1 MEPQASQKSLA
12 SSWRSGKLK
21 DSYDGSF
28 NRLPDWTSNNV
39 AVQAG
44 TATGSEEYEI
54 GGMFFSN
61 LKAYRIGGWKLNT
74 AHCMG
79 LD

>member
-1 MEPQASQKSLA
+1 MKPQASQKSLA

-39 AVQAG
+39 NVQAG
-44 TATGSEEYEI
+44 TGTTGSEEYEI
-54 GGMFFSN
+54 GGMCFS
-61 LKAYRIGGWKLNT
+61 YRQRDTRFGGSKT
-74 AHCMG
+74 TRS
-79 LD
+79 